1 MRSETGS
8 GFLSG
13 VVKSQLSWRVDMKQY
28 KLIAY
33 VVAAL
38 VVVAL
43 VFGAFF
49 GERMAAQ
56 DNADTVREPAASAAP
71 AD

>member
-1 MRSETGS
+1 
-8 GFLSG
+8 
-13 VVKSQLSWRVDMKQY
+13 MKQY

-49 GERMAAQ
+49 GERMATQ
-56 DNADTVREPAASAAP
+56 DNADTVRQAAASAGP

>member
-1 MRSETGS
+1 
-8 GFLSG
+8 
-13 VVKSQLSWRVDMKQY
+13 MKQY
-28 KLIAY
+28 RLIAY

-43 VFGAFF
+43 LFGAFF